1 MAEEAT
7 GTGGRFLTGST
18 LGHVVRMT
26 LTGAA
31 GITFVFVVDAANLF
45 WLSQLGEPILM
56 AAIGYA
62 FAVQFFT
69 VSIGVGLMIA
79 TTALVSRSIGRGER
93 AIAREQGAAGML
105 LCFLVQAV
113 TAGAVV
119 LFRHDLL
126 SSAGAEAQ
134 ALELAARY
142 VALSMPSLAVMAV
155 GLCGSAVLRAD
166 GLARQAMMVT
176 MGGGIIMLGLDPLL
190 IYVLGWG
197 LDGAALSVWIFR
209 GFMAGLAL
217 WFAAHRHRLLAV
229 PRPALMFR
237 HGPGLLRVA
246 LPAIIT
252 QMATPFGNFL
262 LTGFI
267 AVYGDTA
274 VAAWAVINRLTVVA
288 FGGLFS
294 LAGAIGGIFGQNF
307 GARQFDRLRQ
317 TYRDAALFCLAYAA
331 GVWLIL
337 MALTG
342 IIARGFGLEGDA
354 AEVLWAFTHFGALSF
369 TLGGMLFVSNAAF
382 NTLARPLWA
391 SVLSWLREAVLMWPV
406 ALWLSGMYA
415 AQGVIYAQALVGAFM
430 GVVAGV
436 LGWRYVAGIGEGP
449 LPRVNL
455 RERRALRDP
464 NRWRRR

>member
-1 MAEEAT
+1 
-7 GTGGRFLTGST
+7 
-18 LGHVVRMT
+18 
-26 LTGAA
+26 
-31 GITFVFVVDAANLF
+31 
-45 WLSQLGEPILM
+45 
-56 AAIGYA
+56 
-62 FAVQFFT
+62 
-69 VSIGVGLMIA
+69 
-79 TTALVSRSIGRGER
+79 
-93 AIAREQGAAGML
+93 
-105 LCFLVQAV
+105 
-113 TAGAVV
+113 
-119 LFRHDLL
+119 
-126 SSAGAEAQ
+126 
-134 ALELAARY
+134 
-142 VALSMPSLAVMAV
+142 
-155 GLCGSAVLRAD
+155 
-166 GLARQAMMVT
+166 
-176 MGGGIIMLGLDPLL
+176 
-190 IYVLGWG
+190 
-197 LDGAALSVWIFR
+197 
-209 GFMAGLAL
+209 MAGLAL

-382 NTLARPLWA
+382 NTLGRPLWA

-406 ALWLSGMYA
+406 ALWLSGIYA

>member
-1 MAEEAT
+1 MSAKT
-7 GTGGRFLTGST
+7 PQPDGRFLSGST

-31 GITFVFVVDAANLF
+31 GITFVFIVDAANLF
-45 WLSQLGEPILM
+45 WLSQLAQPILM

-62 FAVQFFT
+62 FAIQFFT

-93 AIAREQGAAGML
+93 ALAREQGAAGML
-105 LCFLVQAV
+105 LTFLVQA
-113 TAGAVV
+113 AMSGLVV
-119 LFRHDLL
+119 VFRHDLL
-126 SSAGAEAQ
+126 ASVGASGE
-134 ALELAARY
+134 ALEMAARY
-142 VALSMPSLAVMAV
+142 VALSMPSLAIMSV

-176 MGGGIIMLGLDPLL
+176 MGGGFIMLGLDPVL
-190 IYVLGWG
+190 IFVLEMG

-209 GFMAGLAL
+209 GIMAGLAI
-217 WFAAHRHRLLAV
+217 WFAAYRHRLLAPV
-229 PRPALMFR
+229 SMALLVR
-237 HGPGLLRVA
+237 HGPALLRVA
-246 LPAIIT
+246 VPAIAT

-317 TYRDAALFCLAYAA
+317 TYRDAVLFCLCYA
-331 GVWLIL
+331 GVVWLIL
-337 MALTG
+337 AALTG
-342 IIARGFGLEGDA
+342 PIAAGFGLSDGGS
-354 AEVLWAFTHFGALSF
+354 EVLRAFTHIGALSF

-382 NTLARPLWA
+382 NTLGRPLWA
-391 SVLSWLREAVLMWPV
+391 SALSWLREGVLLWPA
-406 ALWLSGMYA
+406 ALWLSASHA
-415 AQGVIYAQALVGAFM
+415 AEGVIYAQALVGALM
-430 GVVAGV
+430 GAVAGV
-436 LGWRYVAGIGEGP
+436 MGWRFVRGIGAGP
-449 LPRVNL
+449 LPQVNL
-455 RERRALRDP
+455 TERRAWRDP